1 MKKQTFLSMLE
12 GVTLS
17 RPQEQALI
25 NSAIDELSDK
35 KNTAIV
41 LSSLKREFGKLAMQ
55 QKLSG
60 EGVKFLLKISKPD
73 INVDIAKSSTTWF
86 Q

>member
-1 MKKQTFLSMLE
+1 MKQQTFISMLE
-12 GVTLS
+12 GITLS
-17 RPQEQALI
+17 NSQEQALI

-41 LSSLKREFGKLAMQ
+41 LSSLKREFGK
-55 QKLSG
+55 QKLSS